1 MGTGRTLPHLA
12 RGVQLTRKEIEASA
26 AKWAAWNEGQKT
38 AAANRMLTVAK
49 RKREKRLA
57 K

>member
-1 MGTGRTLPHLA
+1 MGAGRTLQHPA
-12 RGVQLTRKEIEASA
+12 RGIQLKRKEIEASA
-26 AKWAAWNEGQKT
+26 AKWAAWNDGQKT
-38 AAANRMLTVAK
+38 AAANRMMAVAK